1 MKLFAQ
7 VRLFLR
13 KTTFRE
19 LSILS
24 SFLTKKIFMSQCA
37 TEEKEKRNC
46 VFPFF
51 LSFWLHQKCGA
62 QFSFATTAI
71 ASRVLFCRFI
81 PQSLMLTL
89 PSYDPQRYK
98 WKSLGLLV
106 CTQNFLLGFYSPWPT
121 AVFLHF
127 TNFAKVIGNYRQKVF
142 ALTQSI
148 FTCRIELQSFVKSG
162 KTLKKSPCKTCI
174 RKVTHN
180 LTKRDRKLF
189 LQLLFMQTSSIS
201 TLKHVSDVFF

>member
-62 QFSFATTAI
+62 QFSFATTI

-81 PQSLMLTL
+81 P
-89 PSYDPQRYK
+89 
-98 WKSLGLLV
+98 
-106 CTQNFLLGFYSPWPT
+106 
-121 AVFLHF
+121 
-127 TNFAKVIGNYRQKVF
+127 
-142 ALTQSI
+142 
-148 FTCRIELQSFVKSG
+148 
-162 KTLKKSPCKTCI
+162 
-174 RKVTHN
+174 
-180 LTKRDRKLF
+180 
-189 LQLLFMQTSSIS
+189 
-201 TLKHVSDVFF
+201 